1 MSKDMISIIIPVY
14 KTEKYLKRCIESA
27 LNQTYQKLEIILVD
41 DGSPDECP
49 RICDE
54 YAHKDNRIK
63 VIHKENGGVSRAR
76 NIALNMAN
84 GKYIT
89 FLDSDD
95 FLEQKACEILY
106 KTALQY
112 NADVVICGMTMR
124 YSSSSVDVYYDNK
137 VYKNKACL
145 CAYLADEIR
154 PEACGKLIKR
164 ELIDNVRFDENISY
178 GEDMLLNFHIIKKAE
193 CVVNVEDCLYNY
205 NQYNT
210 SAATAPYI
218 TKARINSYLITKH
231 ILNECA
237 NSVDTKK
244 IALWRH
250 IRGLFAI
257 MSRIIT
263 SNDTKMFDLYYD
275 VIANEILAY
284 KWKIIFNT
292 RLSLKYK
299 AGVLIL
305 MANKKSY
312 AHFIRKIR
320 V

>member
-1 MSKDMISIIIPVY
+1 MISIIIPVY

-54 YAHKDNRIK
+54 YARKDNRIK

-76 NIALNMAN
+76 NIALSIAN

-106 KTALQY
+106 KIALQY

-124 YSSSSVDVYYDNK
+124 YSSTSVDVYYDNK

-145 CAYLADEIR
+145 YAYLADEIR

-178 GEDMLLNFHIIKKAE
+178 GEDMLLNFQIIKKAE

-205 NQYNT
+205 NQYNP

-257 MSRIIT
+257 LSRIIT

-284 KWKIIFNT
+284 KWKIIFNM

-299 AGVLIL
+299 AGALIL
-305 MANKKSY
+305 MVNKKSY

-320 V
+320 L